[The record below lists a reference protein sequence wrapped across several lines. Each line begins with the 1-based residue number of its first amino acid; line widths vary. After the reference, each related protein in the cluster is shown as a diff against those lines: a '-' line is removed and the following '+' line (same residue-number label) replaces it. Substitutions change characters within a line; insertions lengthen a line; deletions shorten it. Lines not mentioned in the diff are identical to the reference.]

1 MKKAY
6 LAIAIAS
13 LLLLTGCGK
22 QAELISITSGDQQG
36 YTQSYIISGSQ
47 NFSQQLYGTVVVEDM
62 KNIMNSVGGT
72 LTSIDC
78 QPGKLVFSDTV
89 IATVTPN
96 ENDPSIKNLYLQQA
110 SLEQQLSNLQ
120 DSYDMTEQN
129 FDIQKETLYA
139 QTENTQNVYG
149 QDSADLQKIEN
160 SIQNFKDQQ
169 ENTILDTLKKVRSN
183 GGSTKNS
190 SLYYDT
196 YDQRNDIQDMSDDE
210 FSQYL
215 EDMADL
221 SKKAST
227 YASGDTLSSM
237 FMWLSNGFR
246 ASKSAFDSLA
256 DTFISAQTAYENQHN
271 NLWLTIDLADQQAQ
285 AIENNKQIQ
294 LNVLDSQMQSIQQT
308 LDSLSNNVSEEQIYA
323 GVDGIIKT
331 KGAGEWNKVSPNTLL
346 CQITPSDSNSL
357 KIQAFSSNQIKK
369 GQKVGIFSAGKFIMT
384 GVILNELP
392 YKDIVTQNYI
402 YEIPHVTNLLKDQ
415 ERVTIQL
422 GKNVANNEVR
432 IPLEYVQPKLEG
444 NIVRRKQGT
453 GVQDLQVVLW
463 TINTNMIQVL
473 SGLNMGDEIVR

>member
-78 QPGKLVFSDTV
+78 QPGKQVFSDTV

-237 FMWLSNGFR
+237 FM
-246 ASKSAFDSLA
+246 
-256 DTFISAQTAYENQHN
+256 
-271 NLWLTIDLADQQAQ
+271 
-285 AIENNKQIQ
+285 
-294 LNVLDSQMQSIQQT
+294 
-308 LDSLSNNVSEEQIYA
+308 
-323 GVDGIIKT
+323 
-331 KGAGEWNKVSPNTLL
+331 
-346 CQITPSDSNSL
+346 
-357 KIQAFSSNQIKK
+357 
-369 GQKVGIFSAGKFIMT
+369 
-384 GVILNELP
+384 
-392 YKDIVTQNYI
+392 
-402 YEIPHVTNLLKDQ
+402 
-415 ERVTIQL
+415 
-422 GKNVANNEVR
+422 
-432 IPLEYVQPKLEG
+432 
-444 NIVRRKQGT
+444 
-453 GVQDLQVVLW
+453 
-463 TINTNMIQVL
+463 
-473 SGLNMGDEIVR
+473 